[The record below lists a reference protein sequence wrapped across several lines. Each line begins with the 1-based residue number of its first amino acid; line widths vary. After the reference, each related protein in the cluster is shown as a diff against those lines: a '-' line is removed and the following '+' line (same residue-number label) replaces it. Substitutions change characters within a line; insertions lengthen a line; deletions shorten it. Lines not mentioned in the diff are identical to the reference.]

1 MLNTAPH
8 MGTIC
13 LNKDVVCLYKKR
25 KRAQYLKRAAVKTH
39 VPHVYKLLLVILT
52 VIMSNY

>member
-39 VPHVYKLLLVILT
+39 VPHVYKLLLVILQ
-52 VIMSNY
+52 